1 MDKDRINK
9 LKECLEKL
17 ETDYQIQYDVDG
29 LPEDVRE
36 WPDEVDIDEIS
47 ICFPDDY
54 DSEGYNVDELFF
66 YIAELDSLKEIDK
79 TTSRTK
85 HIRQTIIDS
94 KYKDW
99 ETFRDKL
106 CRYSFKN
113 DNYTVR
119 VVRNPFLIGAT
130 NSKNGNYEEKFGIG
144 CSNPYLALE
153 LKYDDDNLLTDKEE
167 NELLEQITFYLT
179 RVQGTAIYISE
190 VVDVYNVQDD
200 YYDGD
205 NEEEDDDEE
214 EFIVKVSD
222 LIGYGPILRL
232 YRQAKMSEDK
242 EIKFLQFYKI
252 IEYISPLVAKLNA
265 YDKLNKR
272 LDLLASSSRD
282 HQYLDSIFEVTRK
295 YDMDVKDDYLA
306 ESVVKNCVD
315 VIPLQEFIPK
325 RIRKNKMSN
334 KPIMQESDMKD
345 EQLSSLQKLIA
356 RIIYATRN
364 SIVHA
369 KSNYESNGY
378 EMEGDELDDGNV
390 MMEKIALSII
400 QWNERQPDNCKMH

>member
-1 MDKDRINK
+1 M
-9 LKECLEKL
+9 
-17 ETDYQIQYDVDG
+17 
-29 LPEDVRE
+29 
-36 WPDEVDIDEIS
+36 
-47 ICFPDDY
+47 
-54 DSEGYNVDELFF
+54 
-66 YIAELDSLKEIDK
+66 
-79 TTSRTK
+79 
-85 HIRQTIIDS
+85 
-94 KYKDW
+94 
-99 ETFRDKL
+99 
-106 CRYSFKN
+106 
-113 DNYTVR
+113 
-119 VVRNPFLIGAT
+119 
-130 NSKNGNYEEKFGIG
+130 
-144 CSNPYLALE
+144 
-153 LKYDDDNLLTDKEE
+153 
-167 NELLEQITFYLT
+167 
-179 RVQGTAIYISE
+179 
-190 VVDVYNVQDD
+190 
-200 YYDGD
+200 
-205 NEEEDDDEE
+205 
-214 EFIVKVSD
+214 
-222 LIGYGPILRL
+222 
-232 YRQAKMSEDK
+232 
-242 EIKFLQFYKI
+242 
-252 IEYISPLVAKLNA
+252 AKLNA